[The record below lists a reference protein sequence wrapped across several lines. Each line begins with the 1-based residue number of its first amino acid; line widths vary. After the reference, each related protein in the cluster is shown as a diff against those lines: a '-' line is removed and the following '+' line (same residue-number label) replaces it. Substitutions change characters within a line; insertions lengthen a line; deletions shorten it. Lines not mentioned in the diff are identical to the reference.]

1 MGTGNKAAL
10 FKIDSNNEA
19 SLLYDFSE
27 SQILDILSY
36 KDGIN
41 YMATGNNANVY
52 QLSSAY
58 SREGTYESIVHDTT
72 YVSSWGCIS
81 WKGQT
86 PSQTNIRLSTRSGNN
101 RKPDITWSDWT
112 RGYQSNGEK
121 IKSPSARFIQYRA
134 TLTTD
139 DSKTTPSLDNVSI
152 AYLPQNQPPVI
163 RRVEVTTPR
172 HFPSDVSDNNDA
184 SNIQETGSL
193 LT

>member
-1 MGTGNKAAL
+1 MKDIYAENGMREMPVIAEMNSVYRIDKDGRVRKIFAVEGFILCLTIDDNNDILVGTGNKAAL

-19 SLLYDFSE
+19 SFLYDFSE
-27 SQILDILSY
+27 SQVLDILSY

-81 WKGQT
+81 WKGQA
-86 PSQTNIRLSTRSGNN
+86 PSQTNIILSTRSGNN

-121 IKSPSARFIQYRA
+121 
-134 TLTTD
+134 
-139 DSKTTPSLDNVSI
+139 
-152 AYLPQNQPPVI
+152 
-163 RRVEVTTPR
+163 
-172 HFPSDVSDNNDA
+172 
-184 SNIQETGSL
+184 
-193 LT
+193 